1 MYLPHNFSNNFID
14 IWTTLEFDLSK
25 HFSYIEPYYNYF
37 ASVPLLYKEQ
47 NIKSSF
53 FSYLVTHDSLQF
65 NTKH

>member
-47 NIKSSF
+47 NI
-53 FSYLVTHDSLQF
+53 
-65 NTKH
+65 

>member
-47 NIKSSF
+47 NNKKKNLF
-53 FSYLVTHDSLQF
+53 GDSWLITIQY
-65 NTKH
+65 

>member
-47 NIKSSF
+47 NILKKNLF
-53 FSYLVTHDSLQF
+53 GDSWLITIQY
-65 NTKH
+65 